1 MQILKRSGAFPRL
14 LPIILVTAMACA
26 HAEPLSLRATMV
38 PQEQIKLDFQDGSGH
53 FVLMVRREGQA
64 SAPGLFDGAH
74 VTEYGRHD
82 IVPGVGGDPSG
93 YLVIRQGSDDLAY
106 LKWTVRSIT
115 LPGHDG
121 RPELIDNGFWEVVS
135 GTGRFKDL
143 KGTGTLRIESAGP
156 TDRLFILD
164 GTLVPAKP

>member
-1 MQILKRSGAFPRL
+1 MNIIKHRCALPCLLSIVLGA
-14 LPIILVTAMACA
+14 AMPGA
-26 HAEPLSLRATMV
+26 HADPLALRARMV

-64 SAPGLFDGAH
+64 IAPGLFDGAH
-74 VTEYGRHD
+74 VTEFGRHD
-82 IVPGVGGDPSG
+82 IVPSVGGDPSG
-93 YLVIRQGSDDLAY
+93 YLVIRQGSDDVAY

-143 KGTGTLRIESAGP
+143 KGTGTLRIEPAGP
-156 TDRLFILD
+156 VDRFFILD
-164 GTLVPAKP
+164 GTLVPAKR

>member
-1 MQILKRSGAFPRL
+1 MPIIKHRRAFPCL
-14 LPIILVTAMACA
+14 LPLVLVAAMADA
-26 HAEPLSLRATMV
+26 HADSLSLRARMV
-38 PQEQIKLDFQDGSGH
+38 PQEQIRLDFEDGSGH

-64 SAPGLFDGAH
+64 AAPGLFDGAH
-74 VTEYGRHD
+74 VTEFGRHD
-82 IVPGVGGDPSG
+82 IVPSVGGDPSG
-93 YLVIRQGSDDLAY
+93 YLVIRQGSDDVAY

-156 TDRLFILD
+156 VDRLFILD
-164 GTLVPAKP
+164 GTLVPAKR